1 MQTYPIPMA
10 PGPVHVP
17 PEVMAAGQV
26 DYGAADLE
34 TEFLDLY
41 NRTEGRLRTIMA
53 TRNRVVIHTGEGMI
67 ALWGA
72 LKSCL
77 SPGDRVLSVATGVFG
92 DGIGEMARSI
102 GAEVRKVSLP
112 YDETVAD
119 LGPIETAINDFK
131 PKMITVVHCE
141 TPSGTLNPIDGI
153 GELKRRRNVPL
164 LYVDAVSSVG
174 GALVSTDGWGIDL
187 CLGGSQKC
195 FSSTPGMAFLSV
207 SDAAW
212 EMVEGVGY
220 AGYDALKPFRT
231 AQQDFYF
238 PYTPN
243 WQGVAMLDAGA
254 GRILDE
260 GLDACFDRHRSAAAD
275 CRARLAGMG
284 LSLFP
289 APGAVSSP
297 TVTAVKL
304 PEGVPWPDLD
314 AALRKEGL
322 VVGGSY
328 GPMAGKVF
336 RIGHMG
342 SQADPGLVS
351 RAMDVLERALER
363 LR

>member
-1 MQTYPIPMA
+1 
-10 PGPVHVP
+10 
-17 PEVMAAGQV
+17 
-26 DYGAADLE
+26 
-34 TEFLDLY
+34 
-41 NRTEGRLRTIMA
+41 
-53 TRNRVVIHTGEGMI
+53 
-67 ALWGA
+67 
-72 LKSCL
+72 
-77 SPGDRVLSVATGVFG
+77 
-92 DGIGEMARSI
+92 
-102 GAEVRKVSLP
+102 LP

-119 LGPIETAINDFK
+119 LGPIEAAVKDFN
-131 PKMITVVHCE
+131 PKMITAVHCE

-153 GELKRRRNVPL
+153 GELKRRHGVPL
-164 LYVDAVSSVG
+164 LYVDAVSSIG
-174 GALVSTDGWGIDL
+174 GTPVSTDEWGVDL

-195 FSSTPGMAFLSV
+195 LSSTPGMAFLSV

-212 EMVEGVGY
+212 EIVDGVDY
-220 AGYDALKPFRT
+220 VGYDALKPFQT

-243 WQGVAMLDAGA
+243 WQGTAMLDAGA

-260 GLDACFDRHRSAAAD
+260 GLEACFGRHRSVAEN
-275 CRARLAGMG
+275 CRSRLAEMG

-297 TVTAVKL
+297 TVTAAKL
-304 PEGVPWPDLD
+304 PEGVAWPDLD

-342 SQADPGLVS
+342 SQADPDRVS
-351 RAMDVLERALER
+351 RAMDVLEGVLAR